1 MKDIAIE
8 IKTNSMDRLND
19 RLDAF
24 EREFYELE
32 KYMFKI
38 TSKAIRKTQKVE
50 NKKEKLRDMEYRM
63 KIPNTSS

>member
-1 MKDIAIE
+1 MKDIAVE

-32 KYMFKI
+32 KYMLKI
-38 TSKAIRKTQKVE
+38 TLKAIRKDQKVE
-50 NKKEKLRDMEYRM
+50 NKKEKLRHMQYRM

>member
-32 KYMFKI
+32 KYMFI
-38 TSKAIRKTQKVE
+38 NLLSMRTELFLICYWNSFVMDTVE
-50 NKKEKLRDMEYRM
+50 GYHE
-63 KIPNTSS
+63 